1 MVRTGASPAEL
12 SRSASSE
19 PAPRSWRDPVQAA
32 IALKARKGKFRR
44 RTKSCLCCGLIF
56 VIAVIAL
63 VMLATLAAQDAGHAG
78 HDAATLAS
86 NATNG
91 TLVARVRKT
100 VRSKVEKIVVT
111 SSCTIGLLLLAG
123 HLIRGRSKWLR
134 ALHLPASV
142 VGGMVGF
149 CFFGAVEACGAGDLA
164 DDWFADGWS
173 VLPGFCTNIIF
184 CSLFIGT
191 RVPHPSEIL
200 ASPRREHFLYGLI
213 VVFGQ
218 WSTSCLCTIV
228 FGFFTE
234 LNGPFATVMP
244 YGYAGGPVVAEAMK
258 DLYAEDSFNY
268 PDGYS
273 LALLAAT
280 VGMFVGVIAGA
291 LLVNFAPLSTGLA
304 AEDRPSP
311 SASADAAHQ
320 PGPSRSG
327 VLPRVRASA
336 SKMGNAL
343 LKLKET
349 APESDHYAA
358 AERPSAGQQSVSVES
373 MDTLVFHLCLV
384 MLVMLLGSPH
394 PHPHPNPNF

>member
-1 MVRTGASPAEL
+1 MSPARPAAGPAEP
-12 SRSASSE
+12 RGGASE

-32 IALKARKGKFRR
+32 IALKARRGKFRR

-63 VMLATLAAQDAGHAG
+63 VMLATLAAQDAGHAA
-78 HDAATLAS
+78 HDAATPAS

-123 HLIRGRSKWLR
+123 HLIRGRSKMAAR
-134 ALHLPASV
+134 TAL
-142 VGGMVGF
+142 
-149 CFFGAVEACGAGDLA
+149 
-164 DDWFADGWS
+164 
-173 VLPGFCTNIIF
+173 
-184 CSLFIGT
+184 
-191 RVPHPSEIL
+191 
-200 ASPRREHFLYGLI
+200 
-213 VVFGQ
+213 
-218 WSTSCLCTIV
+218 V

-234 LNGPFATVMP
+234 LNGPFATIMP
-244 YGYAGGPVVAEAMK
+244 SGFAGGPVIAEAMK

-273 LALLAAT
+273 LALFAAT
-280 VGMFVGVIAGA
+280 IGMFVGVIAGA
-291 LLVNFAPLSTGLA
+291 LLVSFAPLTASLS
-304 AEDRPSP
+304 AEDRPS
-311 SASADAAHQ
+311 SASIDAAHQ
-320 PGPSRSG
+320 PGPIRSG
-327 VLPRVRASA
+327 VLPRARASA
-336 SKMGNAL
+336 SKVGNAL

-384 MLVMLLGSPH
+384 MLVMLLG
-394 PHPHPNPNF
+394 

>member
-1 MVRTGASPAEL
+1 LSDEARHEGAPVCPRRALGHRRAVWPAMSPARPAASPAEP
-12 SRSASSE
+12 RGGASE

-32 IALKARKGKFRR
+32 IALKARRGKYRR

-78 HDAATLAS
+78 HDAATPAS

-91 TLVARVRKT
+91 TRVARERKT

-191 RVPHPSEIL
+191 RVPHPGEIL

-218 WSTSCLCTIV
+218 WSL
-228 FGFFTE
+228 
-234 LNGPFATVMP
+234 
-244 YGYAGGPVVAEAMK
+244 
-258 DLYAEDSFNY
+258 
-268 PDGYS
+268 
-273 LALLAAT
+273 
-280 VGMFVGVIAGA
+280 
-291 LLVNFAPLSTGLA
+291 
-304 AEDRPSP
+304 
-311 SASADAAHQ
+311 
-320 PGPSRSG
+320 
-327 VLPRVRASA
+327 
-336 SKMGNAL
+336 
-343 LKLKET
+343 
-349 APESDHYAA
+349 
-358 AERPSAGQQSVSVES
+358 
-373 MDTLVFHLCLV
+373 
-384 MLVMLLGSPH
+384 
-394 PHPHPNPNF
+394 